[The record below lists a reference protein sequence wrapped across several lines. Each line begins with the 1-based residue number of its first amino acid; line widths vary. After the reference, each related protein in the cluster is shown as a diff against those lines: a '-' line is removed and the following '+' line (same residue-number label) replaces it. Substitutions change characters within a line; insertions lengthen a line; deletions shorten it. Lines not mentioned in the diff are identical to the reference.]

1 LRTHA
6 KELGHARLEKHSVIG
21 DTKDNATSLDT
32 NNGGKQADDNE
43 DIKIGL
49 ELLDGDNNISSSS
62 NLSVQPSPQTIFE
75 LSRGKSASVQ
85 TLFSWKMA
93 FRQNAHTAAN
103 T

>member
-1 LRTHA
+1 M
-6 KELGHARLEKHSVIG
+6 GHARLEKRSVVG
-21 DTKDNATSLDT
+21 DTKDTATSLDT
-32 NNGGKQADDNE
+32 NNSGKQADDNE

-49 ELLDGDNNISSSS
+49 ELLDGDNNSSS
-62 NLSVQPSPQTIFE
+62 NLPVQPSPQTIFE